1 MDAEMDEVRS
11 LYIKF
16 KNALMA
22 GDVEKFYDEVDLLNI
37 YDYAGDE
44 NDLFVQFE
52 ILRLASRSFPESPD
66 FASRSAFFLKEVLD
80 ESDGAKAL
88 AKQHKDDSFVWT
100 VLNLSFE
107 GDAEKIKSGLEK
119 ALRHRHT
126 LEDDDVLRLIDL
138 CSDYNL
144 QEWLYESYEKIL
156 VLCAY
161 PDTFLL
167 ELAEVF
173 YTQGAYG
180 YTIELLEKLTEIQPF
195 NAVVWSRLAD
205 THALNR
211 NLDSAL
217 SAVDYA
223 IAIEPE
229 KLEYRV
235 QRVRLKYYCGTP
247 SDKDISQL
255 YSILD
260 KDPENL
266 ECINVLFAIMLDRG
280 EYSKVIDTMMH
291 RLDAC
296 SDNSV
301 AVDIVDK
308 LFLLNNRPVATQI
321 IQDYFV
327 SGKLIVPDKFEW
339 ARRQFQNGCYAAC
352 AEIILSF
359 IGNPISRELWDMLFE
374 SLYRIKDYN
383 KIAEL
388 FTDSEYGINDTYKDA
403 ENQLFPMFIVAL
415 ALVRTAHNKE
425 FIEIANFLLE
435 DRPVAVE
442 NFKQR
447 LAVSAAFSILHAIL
461 QFISTGTQ
469 FDIDSFDP
477 FTE

>member
-1 MDAEMDEVRS
+1 M
-11 LYIKF
+11 
-16 KNALMA
+16 
-22 GDVEKFYDEVDLLNI
+22 
-37 YDYAGDE
+37 
-44 NDLFVQFE
+44 
-52 ILRLASRSFPESPD
+52 SFS
-66 FASRSAFFLKEVLD
+66 
-80 ESDGAKAL
+80 
-88 AKQHKDDSFVWT
+88 
-100 VLNLSFE
+100 
-107 GDAEKIKSGLEK
+107 
-119 ALRHRHT
+119 
-126 LEDDDVLRLIDL
+126 
-138 CSDYNL
+138 
-144 QEWLYESYEKIL
+144 
-156 VLCAY
+156 
-161 PDTFLL
+161 
-167 ELAEVF
+167 
-173 YTQGAYG
+173 
-180 YTIELLEKLTEIQPF
+180 
-195 NAVVWSRLAD
+195 
-205 THALNR
+205 
-211 NLDSAL
+211 
-217 SAVDYA
+217 
-223 IAIEPE
+223 
-229 KLEYRV
+229 
-235 QRVRLKYYCGTP
+235 
-247 SDKDISQL
+247 
-255 YSILD
+255 
-260 KDPENL
+260 
-266 ECINVLFAIMLDRG
+266 AIMLDRG

>member
-1 MDAEMDEVRS
+1 MDEVRS

-16 KNALMA
+16 KNALIA

-173 YTQGAYG
+173 YTQG
-180 YTIELLEKLTEIQPF
+180 LTDIQ
-195 NAVVWSRLAD
+195 
-205 THALNR
+205 
-211 NLDSAL
+211 
-217 SAVDYA
+217 
-223 IAIEPE
+223 
-229 KLEYRV
+229 
-235 QRVRLKYYCGTP
+235 
-247 SDKDISQL
+247 
-255 YSILD
+255 
-260 KDPENL
+260 
-266 ECINVLFAIMLDRG
+266 
-280 EYSKVIDTMMH
+280 
-291 RLDAC
+291 
-296 SDNSV
+296 
-301 AVDIVDK
+301 
-308 LFLLNNRPVATQI
+308 
-321 IQDYFV
+321 
-327 SGKLIVPDKFEW
+327 
-339 ARRQFQNGCYAAC
+339 
-352 AEIILSF
+352 
-359 IGNPISRELWDMLFE
+359 
-374 SLYRIKDYN
+374 
-383 KIAEL
+383 
-388 FTDSEYGINDTYKDA
+388 
-403 ENQLFPMFIVAL
+403 
-415 ALVRTAHNKE
+415 
-425 FIEIANFLLE
+425 
-435 DRPVAVE
+435 
-442 NFKQR
+442 
-447 LAVSAAFSILHAIL
+447 
-461 QFISTGTQ
+461 
-469 FDIDSFDP
+469 
-477 FTE
+477 